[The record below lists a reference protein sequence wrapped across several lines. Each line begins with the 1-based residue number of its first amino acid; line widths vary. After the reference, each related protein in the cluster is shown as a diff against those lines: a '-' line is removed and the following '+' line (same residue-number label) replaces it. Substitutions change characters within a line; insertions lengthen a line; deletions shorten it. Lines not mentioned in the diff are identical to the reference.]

1 MPGRPT
7 ATVPPPWTGAAR
19 STTMTSACHH
29 PLLGSWDPPQRRIL
43 RTGLIHGQDVHRRP
57 LPPQQS
63 ANSLTVIV
71 NNCVVKF
78 WSCPR
83 APKRPQRQRW
93 PAEIDLLA
101 RVRLHY
107 HACTAS
113 RGARPGTHPPRRACG
128 SSVGCGQ
135 IVSENKK
142 VAVAWMAAF
151 RVETRGNAP
160 KIQTIGKILK
170 MRFGLRPILNLG
182 PRRRGGL
189 LSLVQSAV
197 V

>member
-19 STTMTSACHH
+19 STTMRSASH

-107 HACTAS
+107 HACAAS
-113 RGARPGTHPPRRACG
+113 RGARPGTHPPRSSSCG
-128 SSVGCGQ
+128 SSVGYGQ
-135 IVSENKK
+135 NRVRKQGSS
-142 VAVAWMAAF
+142 VAWMASF
-151 RVETRGNAP
+151 SCGNRRERA
-160 KIQTIGKILK
+160 KNLK
-170 MRFGLRPILNLG
+170 CFGLRPILNLS
-182 PRRRGGL
+182 PRLVGL
-189 LSLVQSAV
+189 LSLLLSASM
-197 V
+197 